1 MILTNA
7 VNGKRFV
14 ISAAFI
20 GTMEERLDPK
30 HANTKTVI
38 IKQDGSF
45 TPVTEDID
53 FCVDAYEREKREMRG
68 TAPTRQATQTNARP
82 VQSLADMAM
91 EELAAMDAQVRA

>member
-14 ISAAFI
+14 ISAAFV

-45 TPVTEDID
+45 TPVVEDIE
-53 FCVDAYEREKREMRG
+53 FCMDAYERELRSMRG
-68 TAPTRQATQTNARP
+68 AAPVRQAQNNARP
-82 VQSLADMAM
+82 VQDVANMSP
-91 EELAAMDAQVRA
+91 EELAAMDAQLRA

>member
-20 GTMEERLDPK
+20 GTMEERIDPK
-30 HANTKTVI
+30 HTNTKTVI

-45 TPVTEDID
+45 TPVMEDIE
-53 FCVDAYEREKREMRG
+53 FCMDGYERELRSMRG
-68 TAPTRQATQTNARP
+68 AAPTRQVQSNARP
-82 VQSLADMAM
+82 VQSMTE
-91 EELAAMDAQVRA
+91 EELAALDAQIRG